1 MEQSTMESKR
11 RAWGSARH
19 SESRK
24 VISEPWNE
32 DEDRKLARLVERIG
46 KKDWCMV
53 ASVMEGRTARQ
64 CRERYCNHV
73 DEAITRG
80 VFSCNPPPVRAR
92 RAKSRRVAMVDGGS
106 LCCAARMGAADVALN
121 RCAGPWTAQED
132 AVIIDA
138 QARLGN
144 KWIDVAALLPGRTA
158 NSIKNRWNATL
169 LPRMRRQVVPRPVCP
184 VYMDAAMVGLSV
196 TGPSAPGRK
205 RCADASTFVDH
216 TTVAKKMCQD
226 PWPHAAAHVS
236 SASPTVRAD
245 MLLMGMHDLRAAHW
259 SMLSH
264 FVARQQH
271 SAVPVLPQLKLA
283 TSAGYEQA
291 SAPARSSS
299 TSSQSTE
306 YGASSRGSRS
316 PVRKSPDESG
326 TLPSMRS
333 YISST
338 LSCAADA
345 LLQTTPGQ
353 SAQCTRPVPLLYK
366 GVSVELRRALLQ
378 GMQQQHEQQQLLL
391 QQQQQQQHELELL
404 LHLRV
409 NNQAQKAAAIAP
421 AESAS
426 NNLNLLL
433 TALMREEFKDKAPQV
448 LNSSQVATP
457 VPRQAIYISSPT
469 LAPAATGF

>member
-1 MEQSTMESKR
+1 MEGKR
-11 RAWGSARH
+11 RAWGSGRH

-80 VFSCNPPPVRAR
+80 VFSCKSPPARAR
-92 RAKSRRVAMVDGGS
+92 RAKSRCVAMVDGGS

-169 LPRMRRQVVPRPVCP
+169 LPRMRRQVLPRPVCP
-184 VYMDAAMVGLSV
+184 VYMDAAMVGLSA
-196 TGPSAPGRK
+196 TGLSVPGRK
-205 RCADASTFVDH
+205 RCADASTLVDH
-216 TTVAKKMCQD
+216 TTVVKKMCQD
-226 PWPHAAAHVS
+226 PWPQAAAHVS
-236 SASPTVRAD
+236 SAGPTVRAD

-264 FVARQQH
+264 LVAQQQH
-271 SAVPVLPQLKLA
+271 SALPVLPQLKLS
-283 TSAGYEQA
+283 TSASYEQA

-306 YGASSRGSRS
+306 YGASGSGSRS
-316 PVRKSPDESG
+316 PVRTFPDESG

-345 LLQTTPGQ
+345 LLQTTSGQ
-353 SAQCTRPVPLLYK
+353 SAQCTRPAPLSYE

-378 GMQQQHEQQQLLL
+378 GMQQQQQHEQQQLLL
-391 QQQQQQQHELELL
+391 QQQQQQQQQHELELL

-409 NNQAQKAAAIAP
+409 NNEAQKAATIAP

-433 TALMREEFKDKAPQV
+433 TALMREEFKDKASQV
-448 LNSSQVATP
+448 LNSSKVATP
-457 VPRQAIYISSPT
+457 LPRYAIYISSPT
-469 LAPAATGF
+469 LAPAATGV